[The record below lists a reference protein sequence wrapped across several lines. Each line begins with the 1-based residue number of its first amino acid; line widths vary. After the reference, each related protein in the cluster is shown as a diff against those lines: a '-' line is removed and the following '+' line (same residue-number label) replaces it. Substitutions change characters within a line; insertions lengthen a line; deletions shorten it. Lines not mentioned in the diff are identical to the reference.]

1 MKLPPVALLT
11 LTALTAT
18 TLAHAEGTEQPAPQL
33 PPIPPELVRPALW
46 LADPWEGSTH
56 PFYLALGG
64 AFALLLL
71 GGLGAYLLAPR
82 LLHGHRVRVRL
93 WRRGATGC
101 ALVGGLG
108 LFWTAARLAG
118 LPLFARPLW
127 LWFTLLLFL
136 ALVGYTLFYYWRRY
150 PAELSAY
157 EALQRRRRWMPTP
170 RKRAAARRR

>member
-1 MKLPPVALLT
+1 MKLAPVALLT
-11 LTALTAT
+11 LPELAAT
-18 TLAHAEGTEQPAPQL
+18 PLAHAEGTEPLGPQL

-56 PFYLALGG
+56 PFYLALSG

-93 WRRGATGC
+93 WRRVATSGAI
-101 ALVGGLG
+101 VGGLG

-127 LWFTLLLFL
+127 LWLTLLLFL
-136 ALVGYTLFYYWRRY
+136 ALLGYTLFYYWRRY
-150 PAELSAY
+150 PAERSAY
-157 EALQRRRRWMPTP
+157 EAQQRRRRWMPTP